1 MYLVFVIACLISYS
15 IAVPAPEGAS
25 ELKPL
30 DVVLSNEQGAAFNR
44 VARQYNPYYNQG
56 QNYNRGQYP
65 GQYNNPGQAI
75 DIVVDSK
82 SY

>member
-44 VARQYNPYYNQG
+44 VARQYNPSRTKLQSWTIS
-56 QNYNRGQYP
+56 RT
-65 GQYNNPGQAI
+65 I
-75 DIVVDSK
+75 
-82 SY
+82 